1 MKIRNDISTVQVLHE
16 LRQNHTVLAKQQ
28 EKLATGLKIVGA
40 GDDAST
46 YAISERMRAN
56 IRGLDQAVAN
66 VKTGKSMLTIA
77 SSAIDEQVG
86 IMRQIMARTMQ
97 ASDDTYSDTDRMTL
111 NKEISQLLD
120 QPEDIATQT
129 TYNGVH
135 LLDQRRLSRGGG
147 TWWFDADVPFHA
159 NPSPIVSLT
168 ILRSGKDYSPHP
180 FTKYWDI
187 PVDASGNPVD
197 LYDPASFGKGTQYTT
212 APAVGTYVWN
222 NGFVPKVQSVT
233 GNQVKLSNGKTVSV
247 SDLYTA
253 VYTKQYTTWPMYG
266 TDVVEAPG
274 GLYNRD
280 EEGSLSILP
289 GSNKNIVARYS
300 SFWTG
305 ISAAE
310 INFSQLFQT
319 TGNDLS
325 KFNGVGFSLTCGMCS
340 QYVSFQFDTST
351 TSSQLYIGEKSS
363 KNPKPMCYLIGIA
376 GCKTQ
381 QDIEDAFYNGIA
393 MAGVV
398 NSSYSG
404 QKTAASLDRT
414 KDSSISIADR
424 HGIQLNYFANTQKFT
439 ISKTG
444 PYMTFRNGITG
455 ELKENIDTAFLPEQL
470 LHIQPSVRGSE
481 DTVVNLPNTTLSILF
496 PSASDPWDIL
506 PTDDDY
512 PTSYS
517 ADYSNCA
524 NDAERRLQWLDTEWR
539 YPSRFLTLDK
549 DHTVDTRE
557 KANDFLENVHQ
568 AIKYLLYANTTVGAQ
583 SSRLDTTAANL
594 VTQVTNIKA
603 SDSTLRDADM
613 ARELTKYVRAN
624 VLSESA
630 QAMLAQANVENKTVL
645 GLLK

>member
-1 MKIRNDISTVQVLHE
+1 
-16 LRQNHTVLAKQQ
+16 
-28 EKLATGLKIVGA
+28 
-40 GDDAST
+40 
-46 YAISERMRAN
+46 
-56 IRGLDQAVAN
+56 
-66 VKTGKSMLTIA
+66 
-77 SSAIDEQVG
+77 
-86 IMRQIMARTMQ
+86 
-97 ASDDTYSDTDRMTL
+97 
-111 NKEISQLLD
+111 
-120 QPEDIATQT
+120 
-129 TYNGVH
+129 
-135 LLDQRRLSRGGG
+135 
-147 TWWFDADVPFHA
+147 
-159 NPSPIVSLT
+159 
-168 ILRSGKDYSPHP
+168 
-180 FTKYWDI
+180 
-187 PVDASGNPVD
+187 
-197 LYDPASFGKGTQYTT
+197 
-212 APAVGTYVWN
+212 
-222 NGFVPKVQSVT
+222 
-233 GNQVKLSNGKTVSV
+233 
-247 SDLYTA
+247 
-253 VYTKQYTTWPMYG
+253 
-266 TDVVEAPG
+266 
-274 GLYNRD
+274 
-280 EEGSLSILP
+280 
-289 GSNKNIVARYS
+289 
-300 SFWTG
+300 
-305 ISAAE
+305 
-310 INFSQLFQT
+310 
-319 TGNDLS
+319 
-325 KFNGVGFSLTCGMCS
+325 MCS

-351 TSSQLYIGEKSS
+351 TSSRLYIGEKSS

-557 KANDFLENVHQ
+557 KANAFLENVNQ

-603 SDSTLRDADM
+603 SD
-613 ARELTKYVRAN
+613 
-624 VLSESA
+624 
-630 QAMLAQANVENKTVL
+630 
-645 GLLK
+645 